1 MKRYQGLPIGELLIN
16 QDPSYRFFVLTAN
29 HYLNPRIL
37 HSFRLSKEWIE
48 DSLQTDAWTD
58 RYVHARMF
66 VNLHIKFLAR
76 GS

>member
-1 MKRYQGLPIGELLIN
+1 MKRYHSLPIGELLIKE
-16 QDPSYRFFVLTAN
+16 DPHYQRFVLIAN
-29 HYLNPRIL
+29 HYLDPQIL
-37 HSFRLSKEWIE
+37 HAFYLTEEWIA